1 MGERS
6 RIEGTLANERH
17 IRTQLENNL
26 KEAKEAL
33 RPFAEIAERYDPE
46 TWRAGP
52 SPLYAILDECREAK
66 KVFDK
71 IGEGDATTG

>member
-1 MGERS
+1 MDN
-6 RIEGTLANERH
+6 L
-17 IRTQLENNL
+17 LE
-26 KEAKEAL
+26 EAKEAL
-33 RPFAEIAERYDPE
+33 RPFAEIYERYNPD